1 MAKKIFEHSSENIYT
16 LNINIQNKYNNSI
29 PESNL
34 LNIKNVNIFILKIVS
49 YKRESI
55 KQVE

>member
-34 LNIKNVNIFILKIVS
+34 LNIKNVNIFKLKIVS